1 MYWHDLDYQVDRWF
15 HPRQLSSSLQRQQGV
30 SEKVTVRTFE
40 RAQRLRRTVTCRM
53 PGPAH
58 ARFSE
63 SADMLDTD
71 VGQAGGMTLRMSQR
85 SASTLLNGAGDVVA
99 GWKNKFQAAMANV
112 TPVSVL
118 AAQHA
123 KMAAPG
129 MGKN

>member
-1 MYWHDLDYQVDRWF
+1 
-15 HPRQLSSSLQRQQGV
+15 
-30 SEKVTVRTFE
+30 
-40 RAQRLRRTVTCRM
+40 M

-99 GWKNKFQAAMANV
+99 GWKNKFPAAMANV

-129 MGKN
+129 MGKY

>member
-1 MYWHDLDYQVDRWF
+1 
-15 HPRQLSSSLQRQQGV
+15 
-30 SEKVTVRTFE
+30 
-40 RAQRLRRTVTCRM
+40 M